1 MGKPCDGCRDKQCAP
16 CHYQRSK
23 PKYAKRLGL
32 MESGKPWLKAGLKA
46 GPSGKEWF
54 LGCLVC
60 RAACRAARSMTGSRG
75 TAWSRFEVDT
85 ITAFQMCDLLKHE
98 NRLCHQLASSSQR
111 LPQPQP
117 FPTADDFDKVLCA
130 REKHQSLEAGVAGV
144 AGRKKMKRMQF
155 CLAEARRAMARLA
168 LRKAAT
174 IVLHQDGRSPRL
186 LTRFVAC
193 SPQLVVTH
201 GCLPHA
207 KHYRPDYRSVAA
219 STLESIQIFCTPFY
233 GAPQRS
239 QVQLGQLDRELE
251 GHIKISVEVL
261 SADAAASQQ
270 AVPDTVHEK
279 LNLHMMISHTVCY

>member
-60 RAACRAARSMTGSRG
+60 RAARSTTGSRG

-85 ITAFQMCDLLKHE
+85 ISAFQMCDLLKHQ
-98 NRLCHQLASSSQR
+98 NRRCHQDQLASSSQR
-111 LPQPQP
+111 LRQP

-130 REKHQSLEAGVAGV
+130 RENHQSLEAGVAGV
-144 AGRKKMKRMQF
+144 AGRKKMQRMQF

-219 STLESIQIFCTPFY
+219 STLQSIQIFCTPFY

-251 GHIKISVEVL
+251 GQIKKSVEVL

-279 LNLHMMISHTVCY
+279 LNLHMMISHTVCCY